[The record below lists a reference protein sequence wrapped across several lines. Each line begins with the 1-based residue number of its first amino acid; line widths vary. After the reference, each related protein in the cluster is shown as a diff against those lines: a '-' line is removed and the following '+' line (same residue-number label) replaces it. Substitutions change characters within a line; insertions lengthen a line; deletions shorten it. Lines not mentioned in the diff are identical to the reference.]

1 MQLKTI
7 AACSLV
13 LTLLSGCA
21 LKEIRSKTR
30 VGPEFVH
37 SGSTNTNSER
47 WMVEQGLEF
56 RWDKGITTGVVYR
69 RRDVDDGNGNN
80 ENRVLL
86 EFSFPLWKA
95 ESQQATL
102 ARRVQHLQNR
112 LDALESAAE
121 PGDE

>member
-7 AACSLV
+7 TACSLL

-21 LKEIRSKTR
+21 LHEIRSKTK
-30 VGPEFVH
+30 VGPEFIH
-37 SGSTNTNSER
+37 SGSDNTNSER
-47 WMVEQGLEF
+47 WTVEQGLEF
-56 RWDKGITTGVVYR
+56 RWDKGITTGVTYR

-86 EFSFPLWKA
+86 EFSFPLWRA
-95 ESQQATL
+95 ESQQTTL
-102 ARRVQHLQNR
+102 ARRVQRLQNR
-112 LDALESAAE
+112 LDTLEATAE